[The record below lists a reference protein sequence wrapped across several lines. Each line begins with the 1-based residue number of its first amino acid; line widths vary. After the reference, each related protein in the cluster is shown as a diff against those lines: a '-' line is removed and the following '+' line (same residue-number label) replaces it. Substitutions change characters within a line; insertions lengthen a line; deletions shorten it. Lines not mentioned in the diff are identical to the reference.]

1 MVAKIISGKSLIGAL
16 NYNEKKVAQGKA
28 QLISEN
34 GYAKDID
41 KMNFYDKLLR
51 LTDLAERN
59 ARVVTNT
66 VHISLNFDPGERID
80 ADRLTSISK
89 DYMQR
94 IGFGDQ
100 PFLVYQHN
108 DAGHPHI
115 HIVTTNIM
123 PSGER
128 ISLHNLGRTK
138 SEEARQ
144 VIEKEHGLVEA
155 KSKSRN
161 LRPEREQLQK
171 AEYGKIDTKRAITN
185 IVNEVIR
192 GYRFTSLPELNAVL
206 NQYNVA
212 ADQGAK
218 ESRMF
223 QRNGLMYWITDDR
236 GRKLGVPIK
245 ASSIYGN
252 PTMKKLDERF
262 QLNQTLRKPMREQLK
277 VRIDSVI
284 ASAPTMKQFSIDL
297 RREGVQVVF
306 RENDGGRL
314 YGITFVDHRTKCV
327 FNGSDLG
334 KGYSAVAL
342 SGKFRQT
349 NQTETAQRFEA
360 PRPIGTPSSYE
371 PDGTDGTGIID
382 DMLKTE
388 YSGSDGLA
396 AYKRRKKRKRFN
408 L

>member
-59 ARVVTNT
+59 TRAVTNT
-66 VHISLNFDPGERID
+66 VHISLNFDPGEKID
-80 ADRLTSISK
+80 IDRFTSISQ
-89 DYMQR
+89 DYMHR

-115 HIVTTNIM
+115 HIVTTNIRK
-123 PSGER
+123 SGER

-144 VIEKEHGLVEA
+144 AIEKEYGLVQA
-155 KSKSRN
+155 KSKSGN
-161 LRPEREQLQK
+161 LRPERELLQK

-185 IVNEVIR
+185 IVGEVIR
-192 GYRFTSLPELNAVL
+192 TYRFTSIPELNAIL

-212 ADQGAK
+212 ADQGSK
-218 ESRMF
+218 DSRMF
-223 QRNGLMYWITDDR
+223 QKNGLLYWITDDR
-236 GRKLGVPIK
+236 GKKLGVPIK
-245 ASSIYGN
+245 ASGIYGK
-252 PTMKKLDERF
+252 PTLKKLDDRF

-277 VRIDSVI
+277 VRIDKVI
-284 ASAPTMKQFSIDL
+284 ASKPTKRQFSIDL
-297 RREGVQVVF
+297 RREGVHVQF
-306 RENDGGRL
+306 RENEKGRL
-314 YGITFVDHRTKCV
+314 YGITFVDHRSKCI

-334 KGYSAVAL
+334 KEYSAAAL
-342 SGKFRQT
+342 SRKFRETSQV
-349 NQTETAQRFEA
+349 ETARRLEA
-360 PRPIGTPSSYE
+360 PRPMGPTSSYE
-371 PDGTDGTGIID
+371 PGETEDTSIID
-382 DMLKTE
+382 DLLKTE
-388 YSGSDGLA
+388 YGGSDGLA
-396 AYKRRKKRKRFN
+396 AYKRKRKRKRNN

>member
-51 LTDLAERN
+51 LRDLAERN

-66 VHISLNFDPGERID
+66 VHISLNFDPSERINTN
-80 ADRLTSISK
+80 RLTSISK

-94 IGFGDQ
+94 VGFGDQ

-115 HIVTTNIM
+115 HIVTTNIKS
-123 PSGER
+123 SGER

-144 VIEKEHGLVEA
+144 AIEKDYGLVQA
-155 KSKSRN
+155 KSKSGN
-161 LRPEREQLQK
+161 LQPERGLLQK
-171 AEYGKIDTKRAITN
+171 AEYGKTDTKRAITN
-185 IVNEVIR
+185 IVGEIIR
-192 GYRFTSLPELNAVL
+192 TYRFTSIPELNAVL
-206 NQYNVA
+206 NQFNVV

-223 QRNGLMYWITDDR
+223 QKNGLMYWITDDR

-245 ASSIYGN
+245 ASSIYGK
-252 PTMKKLDERF
+252 PTLKKLDDLF

-277 VRIDSVI
+277 VRIDKVI
-284 ASAPTMKQFSIDL
+284 ASKPTKKQFSIDL
-297 RREGVQVVF
+297 RREGVHLLF
-306 RENDGGRL
+306 RENEEGRL
-314 YGITFVDHRTKCV
+314 YGITFVDHRSKCV

-334 KGYSAVAL
+334 KEYSAAAL
-342 SGKFRQT
+342 SGKFRET
-349 NQTETAQRFEA
+349 SHVETARRFEA
-360 PRPIGTPSSYE
+360 PRPIGPPPSYE
-371 PDGTDGTGIID
+371 SGETEGTSIIAD
-382 DMLKTE
+382 LLKTE
-388 YSGSDGLA
+388 YGSGDGLA